1 MTIFDNKYAE
11 MSRDYMARA
20 EDYLR
25 QGDLVQA
32 CEKSWGAAAC
42 ALKYIA
48 EQRGWQH
55 QSHSLLYDI
64 SGQVVDELGRPDLRE
79 MFAVARSMHQNFYEN
94 WTPEDEVEYGVG
106 KVKDYLAELEVVSPQ
121 TPASFV
127 AETRA
132 QRRRLERLTGL
143 RPPHDTP
150 SEEGNSRYLPG
161 MW

>member
-1 MTIFDNKYAE
+1 MTIPDNKYAA

-25 QGDLVQA
+25 RGDLVQA

-42 ALKYIA
+42 ALKSIA
-48 EQRGWQH
+48 ERRGWQH
-55 QSHSLLYDI
+55 QSHSLLYDV

-106 KVKDYLAELEVVSPQ
+106 KVKEYLTELEAVSLQIPE
-121 TPASFV
+121 SFV
-127 AETRA
+127 METRA
-132 QRRRLERLTGL
+132 QRRRLERLTGQ
-143 RPPHDTP
+143 
-150 SEEGNSRYLPG
+150 SLPL
-161 MW
+161 